1 MCALVA
7 VVCGVLPEVD
17 AQEGSGCGCLTVG
30 GWVCLGLVPEVEGVG
45 EECGVLVAGDVL
57 EPELGGEAGG
67 SGGAGG
73 ATGGALLAGVCGV
86 LVVDG
91 PSG

>member
-1 MCALVA
+1 
-7 VVCGVLPEVD
+7 
-17 AQEGSGCGCLTVG
+17 
-30 GWVCLGLVPEVEGVG
+30 
-45 EECGVLVAGDVL
+45 VLVAGEVL

-73 ATGGALLAGVCGV
+73 ATGGAGLAGVGDV
-86 LVVDG
+86 LVDG

>member
-1 MCALVA
+1 M
-7 VVCGVLPEVD
+7 
-17 AQEGSGCGCLTVG
+17 VG
-30 GWVCLGLVPEVEGVG
+30 D
-45 EECGVLVAGDVL
+45 ECGVLVAGDMV

-73 ATGGALLAGVCGV
+73 ATGGAGLAGVVVV

-91 PSG
+91 PSS

>member
-1 MCALVA
+1 
-7 VVCGVLPEVD
+7 
-17 AQEGSGCGCLTVG
+17 
-30 GWVCLGLVPEVEGVG
+30 VEGVG
-45 EECGVLVAGDVL
+45 DECGVLVAGDVL

-67 SGGAGG
+67 CGDGVGAIGGAV
-73 ATGGALLAGVCGV
+73 LAEVGGV

>member
-1 MCALVA
+1 M
-7 VVCGVLPEVD
+7 
-17 AQEGSGCGCLTVG
+17 
-30 GWVCLGLVPEVEGVG
+30 GLVPEVEGVG

-57 EPELGGEAGG
+57 ELELGREAGG

-73 ATGGALLAGVCGV
+73 ATGGAGLAGVGGV
-86 LVVDG
+86 FVVDG

>member
-1 MCALVA
+1 LVA
-7 VVCGVLPEVD
+7 ALGGVLPEVE
-17 AQEGSGCGCLTVG
+17 AQEGSGCGCGAVG
-30 GWVCLGLVPEVEGVG
+30 GCSCLGLVPEVEGVG
-45 EECGVLVAGDVL
+45 EECGVLVAGEVL
-57 EPELGGEAGG
+57 KPELGGEAGV

-73 ATGGALLAGVCGV
+73 ATGGAGLAGGGGV

>member
-1 MCALVA
+1 M
-7 VVCGVLPEVD
+7 
-17 AQEGSGCGCLTVG
+17 
-30 GWVCLGLVPEVEGVG
+30 EGVG
-45 EECGVLVAGDVL
+45 EECGMLVAGDIL
-57 EPELGGEAGG
+57 ESELGGETGG

-73 ATGGALLAGVCGV
+73 ATGGAVLAGVGGA